1 MTNVNNI
8 PDTKTLEARYQRA
21 QYLRSGILNDKLHF
35 NDAVFPIWIDNSDYF
50 WYERTTKTN
59 KKGDGRGKEYRLVD
73 AKAATNELAF
83 DHTVF
88 AAALAEV
95 AKETVDALNLPIDRV
110 KMTLDP
116 LTVSFDAFKKCWRFN
131 GDTGT
136 CEETTLVKR
145 TRLAS
150 PDGRQALFVRD
161 FNLWVQDLDSGKERA
176 LTQDGNADYAYAGT
190 SIAWGD
196 QIDPSPFPQAR

>member
-35 NDAVFPIWIDNSDYF
+35 NDAVFPIWIDNSDCF

-83 DHTVF
+83 DHAVF

-95 AKETVDALNLPIDRV
+95 AQQTVDATNLPIDKV
-110 KMTLDP
+110 KMTLKP
-116 LTVSFDAFKKCWRFN
+116 LTVLFNAFDQCWKFDAISQACIETQNIRNKWRVSPN
-131 GDTGT
+131 G
-136 CEETTLVKR
+136 E
-145 TRLAS
+145 LALYVHDS
-150 PDGRQALFVRD
+150 
-161 FNLWVQDLDSGKERA
+161 NLWVRKKRVRH
-176 LTQDGNADYAYAGT
+176 
-190 SIAWGD
+190 
-196 QIDPSPFPQAR
+196 F